1 MKKNILRLFLL
12 ALMVHGQWSMVN
24 GQTRWLNP
32 LDSPPGT
39 SYVCGRWWGEELKT
53 NYHRLPDRAQ
63 HEVRSAVWSLSKQ
76 SAGLSIKFRSNAPS
90 IRVRYQV
97 TGGLNMFHMPTTGVS
112 GLDLYATDANG
123 ELRWCASRF
132 DLSFKDTINYEFRHL
147 TYFTG
152 ESRGYDYEL
161 FLPLY
166 NEVKWMEIGVDDD
179 YDLRLMP
186 VTQEAPI
193 VVYGTSIGQGACAS
207 RTGMAWTNIVK
218 RETGYPLINLAFS
231 GNGMLETEV
240 FNYINEIDAKLYI
253 LDCLPNLTEEKVPL
267 IFDRMVS
274 GVEQLR
280 SVHPDTPIL
289 LVEHHYANASSSQR
303 AIDRYADS
311 NREQR
316 RAYDTLCQRGVTG
329 LYYLDHEELAFS
341 QESMVEGIHPNDVGM
356 REYANAY
363 IRKLHQIFLS
373 PLPSWEGKGVGL
385 FFPRTQQRDPYIW
398 HDRHEHILQQN
409 CLQAPQIVMIG
420 NSITHYWT
428 DDRSGS
434 DAKDYRA
441 SWDRLFKGRIARN
454 MGFGFDRI
462 ENGLWRIMHG
472 ELDGYNAEKVF
483 LLLGTNNLSTNT
495 DEEIVEGMLLLIQAV
510 RQHQPKA
517 RIYQCGI
524 MPRRGQLQRVNNIN
538 ALLQEKINSQESR
551 QKYSAPKLGE
561 VPVRGMWCATEGWE
575 PGEGVCDNGQL
586 SMVNCQYIDLSPGL
600 VDERGELIESL
611 FSDGLHPNARG
622 YEVVARNLEKYVRQ

>member
-1 MKKNILRLFLL
+1 MKKLL
-12 ALMVHGQWSMVN
+12 LLLSLLTFNFQLSTIRGE
-24 GQTRWLNP
+24 TRWLSP
-32 LDSPPGT
+32 LTDST
-39 SYVCGRWWGEELKT
+39 SYVCGRWWGDELRT
-53 NYHRLPDRAQ
+53 NYHRLPDRAKAD
-63 HEVRSAVWSLSKQ
+63 VRPDVWGLSRQ
-76 SAGLSIKFRSNAPS
+76 SAGLSVKFHSNAPS

-132 DLSFKDTINYEFRHL
+132 NLSFKDTINYEFRHI

-152 ESRGYDYEL
+152 ERRGYDYEL

-166 NEVKWMEIGVDDD
+166 NEVKWLEIGVDDG
-179 YDLRLMP
+179 YDLRLTP
-186 VTQEAPI
+186 VTREAPI

-240 FNYINEIDAKLYI
+240 FKYLNEIDARLYI
-253 LDCLPNLTEEKVPL
+253 LDCLPNLTEDKVPL
-267 IFDRMVS
+267 IFDRMVG

-280 SVHPDTPIL
+280 SEHPDVPIL

-311 NREQR
+311 NAEQR
-316 RAYDTLCQRGVTG
+316 RAYDTLVARGVTN
-329 LYYLDHEELAFS
+329 LYYLSHDELAFT
-341 QESMVEGIHPNDVGM
+341 QESMVEGIHPNDIGM
-356 REYANAY
+356 RQYADAY
-363 IRKLHQIFLS
+363 IRKIHEILEPQISNFKFQIS
-373 PLPSWEGKGVGL
+373 N
-385 FFPRTQQRDPYIW
+385 FRPRTQQRDPYNW
-398 HDRHEHILQQN
+398 LARHEQILQQN
-409 CLQAPQIVMIG
+409 CLQAPQIVLIG

-428 DDRSGS
+428 DDRPAS
-434 DAKDYRA
+434 DVKDYRA
-441 SWDRLFKGRIARN
+441 SWDRLFRGRIARN
-454 MGFGFDRI
+454 LGFGFDRI
-462 ENGLWRIMHG
+462 ENGLWRVMHG
-472 ELDGYNAEKVF
+472 ELDGYSADKIF

-510 RQHQPKA
+510 RHHQPKA

-524 MPRRGQLQRVNNIN
+524 LPRRGELQRVNHIN
-538 ALLQEKINSQESR
+538 ALLQERLNGQESRVESQESNFKS
-551 QKYSAPKLGE
+551 QISNFK
-561 VPVRGMWCATEGWE
+561 
-575 PGEGVCDNGQL
+575 
-586 SMVNCQYIDLSPGL
+586 YIDLSSGL
-600 VDERGELIESL
+600 VDANGSLIESL

-622 YEVVARNLEKYVRQ
+622 YEIVARNLERYVKE

>member
-1 MKKNILRLFLL
+1 MKKLLFFTFLL
-12 ALMVHGQWSMVN
+12 LIVN
-24 GQTRWLNP
+24 PAGVASGSPVVAQRSGVQEPRERSGNVQCSILNVRGETRWLNP
-32 LDSPPGT
+32 LDTLTGAN
-39 SYVCGRWWGEELKT
+39 YVCGRWWSEELKT

-63 HEVRSAVWSLSKQ
+63 QEVRSAVWGLSKQ
-76 SAGLSIKFRSNAPS
+76 SAGLSIKFHSNAPS

-132 DLSFKDTINYEFRHL
+132 NLSFKDTINYEFRHI

-152 ESRGYDYEL
+152 ERRGYDYEL

-166 NEVKWMEIGVDDD
+166 NEVKWLEIGVDDG
-179 YDLRLMP
+179 YDLRLTP

-231 GNGMLETEV
+231 GNGMLEEEV
-240 FNYINEIDAKLYI
+240 FRYLNEIDAKLYI
-253 LDCLPNLTEEKVPL
+253 LDCLPNLTEDKVPL
-267 IFDRMVS
+267 IYDRMVR
-274 GVEQLR
+274 GVEMLR
-280 SVHPDTPIL
+280 AEHPDVPIL

-311 NREQR
+311 NAEQL
-316 RAYDTLCQRGVTG
+316 RAYDTLLARGFTN
-329 LYYLDHEELAFS
+329 LYYLSHRELAFT
-341 QESMVEGIHPNDVGM
+341 QESMVEGIHPNDIGM
-356 REYANAY
+356 RQYADAY
-363 IRKLHQIFLS
+363 IRKINNIFQTQKITHS
-373 PLPSWEGKGVGL
+373 I
-385 FFPRTQQRDPYIW
+385 FHPRTQQRDPYNW
-398 HDRHEHILQQN
+398 HERHEQILQAN

-428 DDRSGS
+428 DDRPAS
-434 DAKDYRA
+434 DVKDYRA
-441 SWDRLFKGRIARN
+441 SWDKLFRGRIARN
-454 MGFGFDRI
+454 LGFGFDRI
-462 ENGLWRIMHG
+462 ENGLWRVMHG
-472 ELDGYNAEKVF
+472 ELDGYSADKIF

-510 RQHQPKA
+510 RHHQPKA

-524 MPRRGQLQRVNNIN
+524 MPRRGELQRVNHIN
-538 ALLQEKINSQESR
+538 ALLQERLAGQESRVESQESR
-551 QKYSAPKLGE
+551 VESQESNFK
-561 VPVRGMWCATEGWE
+561 
-575 PGEGVCDNGQL
+575 
-586 SMVNCQYIDLSPGL
+586 YIDLSSGL
-600 VDERGELIESL
+600 VDDNGNLIESL

-622 YEVVARNLEKYVRQ
+622 YEIVARNLERYVKE

>member
-1 MKKNILRLFLL
+1 MKKNILFSLFTFHFSLFTLL
-12 ALMVHGQWSMVN
+12 FFSASLCEAK
-24 GQTRWLNP
+24 WLNP
-32 LDSPPGT
+32 LDTLTGAN
-39 SYVCGRWWGEELKT
+39 YICGRWWGEELKT

-63 HEVRSAVWSLSKQ
+63 QDVRSAVWGLSKQ
-76 SAGLSIKFRSNAPS
+76 SAGLSIKFRSNAPV

-132 DLSFKDTINYEFRHL
+132 NLSFKDTINYEFRHI

-152 ESRGYDYEL
+152 ERRGYDYEL

-166 NEVKWMEIGVDDD
+166 NEVKWMEIGVDDE

-253 LDCLPNLTEEKVPL
+253 LDCLPNLTEDKVPL
-267 IFDRMVS
+267 IFDRMVR

-280 SVHPDTPIL
+280 SEHPDTPIL

-316 RAYDTLCQRGVTG
+316 RAYDTLCQRGVAN
-329 LYYLDHEELAFS
+329 LYYLSHEELAFS
-341 QESMVEGIHPNDVGM
+341 QESMVEGIHPNDIGM

-363 IRKLHQIFLS
+363 IRKIYEIFHS
-373 PLPSWEGKGVGL
+373 PLLLGGDGGRPFS
-385 FFPRTQQRDPYIW
+385 PRTQQRDPYIW

-428 DDRSGS
+428 DDRSGA

-454 MGFGFDRI
+454 QGFGFDRI

-472 ELDGYNAEKVF
+472 ELDGFSAEKVF

-524 MPRRGQLQRVNNIN
+524 MPRRGLLDRVNHIN
-538 ALLQEKINSQESR
+538 ALLKEKLAILPLSKGESP
-551 QKYSAPKLGE
+551 Q
-561 VPVRGMWCATEGWE
+561 
-575 PGEGVCDNGQL
+575 GEGVCDNPQC
-586 SMVNCQYIDLSPGL
+586 SMLNVQYVEMTPGL
-600 VDERGELIESL
+600 VDANGELIESL

-622 YEVVARNLEKYVRQ
+622 YEVVARNLERYVKE

>member
-12 ALMVHGQWSMVN
+12 ALILNVQSSILNVRGE
-24 GQTRWLNP
+24 TRWLNP
-32 LDSPPGT
+32 VEV
-39 SYVCGRWWGEELKT
+39 VCGRWWGAELKD

-63 HEVRSAVWSLSKQ
+63 KDVRSAVWSLSKQ

-112 GLDLYATDANG
+112 GLDLYATDTNG

-152 ESRGYDYEL
+152 DSRGYDYEL

-166 NEVKWMEIGVDDD
+166 NEVKWMEIGADEG
-179 YDLRLMP
+179 YDLELLP
-186 VTQEAPI
+186 VTQEPPI

-231 GNGMLETEV
+231 GNGMLEEEV
-240 FNYINEIDAKLYI
+240 FKYINEIDAKLFI

-267 IFDRMVS
+267 IFDRMVR
-274 GVEQLR
+274 GVEMLR
-280 SVHPDTPIL
+280 AEHPDVPIL

-311 NREQR
+311 NKEQL
-316 RAYDTLCQRGVTG
+316 RAYATLLARGVTN
-329 LYYLDHEELAFS
+329 LYYLSHRELAFT
-341 QESMVEGIHPNDVGM
+341 QESMVEGIHPNDIGM
-356 REYANAY
+356 REYADAY
-363 IRKLHQIFLS
+363 IRKIYQIFGDTPWTMVNRQSSMVNGQSS
-373 PLPSWEGKGVGL
+373 PLLSGGDGGRL
-385 FFPRTQQRDPYIW
+385 FHPRTQQRDPYNW
-398 HDRHEHILQQN
+398 HERHEQILQAN
-409 CLQAPQIVMIG
+409 CLEAPQIVMIG

-428 DDRSGS
+428 DRSGA
-434 DAKDYRA
+434 DAKDYRS
-441 SWDRLFKGRIARN
+441 SWNKLFKGRVARN
-454 MGFGFDRI
+454 LGFGFDRI
-462 ENGLWRIMHG
+462 ENGLWRVVHG
-472 ELDGYNAEKVF
+472 ELDGYSADKIF

-495 DEEIVEGMLLLIQAV
+495 DEEIVEGMQLLIRTV

-524 MPRRGQLQRVNNIN
+524 MPRRGELQRVAHIN
-538 ALLQEKINSQESR
+538 ALLQEKL
-551 QKYSAPKLGE
+551 KTLGE
-561 VPVRGMWCATEGWE
+561 SAEGKEWDITY
-575 PGEGVCDNGQL
+575 VD
-586 SMVNCQYIDLSPGL
+586 MSPGFL
-600 VDERGELIESL
+600 DEKGELKESL

-622 YEVVARNLEKYVRQ
+622 YEVVVRNLEKYVKE

>member
-1 MKKNILRLFLL
+1 MKKNIFRLFLL
-12 ALMVHGQWSMVN
+12 ALILNVQCSILNVRGE
-24 GQTRWLNP
+24 TRWLNP
-32 LDSPPGT
+32 LDTLTGAN
-39 SYVCGRWWGEELKT
+39 YVCGRWWSEELKT

-63 HEVRSAVWSLSKQ
+63 QEVRSAVWGLSKQ
-76 SAGLSIKFRSNAPS
+76 SAGLSIKFHSNAPS

-132 DLSFKDTINYEFRHL
+132 NLSFKDTINYEFRHI

-152 ESRGYDYEL
+152 ERRGYDYEL

-166 NEVKWMEIGVDDD
+166 NEVKWLEIGVDDG
-179 YDLRLMP
+179 YDLRLTP

-231 GNGMLETEV
+231 GNGMLEEEV
-240 FNYINEIDAKLYI
+240 FRYLNEIDAKLYI
-253 LDCLPNLTEEKVPL
+253 LDCLPNLTEDKVPL
-267 IFDRMVS
+267 IHDRMVR
-274 GVEQLR
+274 GVEMLR
-280 SVHPDTPIL
+280 AEHPDVPIL

-311 NREQR
+311 NAEQL
-316 RAYDTLCQRGVTG
+316 RAYDTLLARGVTN
-329 LYYLDHEELAFS
+329 LYYLSHDELAFT
-341 QESMVEGIHPNDVGM
+341 QESMVEGIHPNDIGM
-356 REYANAY
+356 RQYADAY
-363 IRKLHQIFLS
+363 IRKIYQIFGDTPWTMVNGQSS
-373 PLPSWEGKGVGL
+373 PLLSGGDGGRL
-385 FFPRTQQRDPYIW
+385 FYPRTQQRDPYTW
-398 HDRHEHILQQN
+398 LARHEQILQAN
-409 CLQAPQIVMIG
+409 CLEAPQIVMIG

-428 DDRSGS
+428 DDRPAS
-434 DAKDYRA
+434 DVKDYRA
-441 SWDRLFKGRIARN
+441 SWDKLFRGRIARN
-454 MGFGFDRI
+454 LGFGFDRI
-462 ENGLWRIMHG
+462 ENGLWRVMHG
-472 ELDGYNAEKVF
+472 ELDGYSADKIF

-495 DEEIVEGMLLLIQAV
+495 DEEIVEGMQLLIQAV

-524 MPRRGQLQRVNNIN
+524 MPRRGELQRVNHIN
-538 ALLQEKINSQESR
+538 ALLREKLNAQ
-551 QKYSAPKLGE
+551 
-561 VPVRGMWCATEGWE
+561 C
-575 PGEGVCDNGQL
+575 
-586 SMVNCQYIDLSPGL
+586 SMLNAQYIEMTPGL

-611 FSDGLHPNARG
+611 FSDGLHPNACG
-622 YEVVARNLEKYVRQ
+622 YEIVARNLERYVKE